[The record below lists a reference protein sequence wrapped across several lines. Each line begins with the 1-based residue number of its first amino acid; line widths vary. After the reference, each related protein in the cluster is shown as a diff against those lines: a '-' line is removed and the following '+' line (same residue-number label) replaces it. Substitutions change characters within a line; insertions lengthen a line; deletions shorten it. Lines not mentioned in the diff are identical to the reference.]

1 MTSLDLH
8 SSAGVSQFLKHF
20 WQQKPVLL
28 RQLFPALEDPIDEH
42 DLAGLAQEDDV
53 DSRII
58 QNQDGIW
65 DVVHGPFDEFEHVC
79 KGQWTLLVQG
89 VDKYIDEVGA
99 LIEPF
104 RFIPNWRMDDV
115 MVSFATAGAGVGA
128 HLDQYDVFL
137 VQGKGS
143 RRWRVGDKGH
153 YDDVFPHPEL
163 RQISGFTPI
172 IDEVLL
178 PGDVLYIPPGW
189 PHDGVAL
196 EDCLT
201 YSVGFR
207 APDTSTLA
215 NILSQTL
222 AQECELPRFSDPA
235 RPSALQPAEMTQEEI
250 DTLKTMLKSAIDSD
264 LFTSSL
270 IEMLSEQ
277 GLPDFMSED
286 EFSVNDI
293 EAALVGGAFLYPSPG
308 NRPILP
314 TGSVDGVFFVNGETY
329 SYQHEDTE
337 AVTLLLNMNNFSS
350 SQLSKKPSLAFLK
363 TLTTLVNK
371 GYWNIQHG

>member
-1 MTSLDLH
+1 MTSLDLNTTE
-8 SSAGVSQFLKHF
+8 GVSQFLKHY
-20 WQQKPVLL
+20 WQQKPVVL
-28 RQLFPALEDPIDEH
+28 RQLFPNFEDPIDEH
-42 DLAGLAQEDDV
+42 DLAGLAQEDDI

-58 QNQDGIW
+58 QNQGGIW
-65 DVVHGPFDEFEHVC
+65 DVVHGPFEEFEHVC

-115 MVSFATAGAGVGA
+115 MVSFATTGAGVGA

-143 RRWRVGDKGH
+143 RRWRVGEKGH

-189 PHDGVAL
+189 PHDGVTI

-207 APDTSTLA
+207 APDISTLA

-222 AQECELPRFSDPA
+222 AQECELPRFADPA
-235 RPSALQPAEMTQEEI
+235 RPLISHPCEMSYNEVES
-250 DTLKTMLKSAIDSD
+250 LKTMLKKAIDSE
-264 LFTSSL
+264 LFTTSL

-277 GLPDFMSED
+277 GLPDFIPEG
-286 EFSVNDI
+286 EITLNDI
-293 EAALVGGAFLYPSPG
+293 EAALENGASCYPSPG
-308 NRPILP
+308 NRPILAKD
-314 TGSVDGVFFVNGETY
+314 SVDGVFFVNGETFAFE
-329 SYQHEDTE
+329 HDDLE
-337 AVTLLLNMNNFSS
+337 AVTTLLNTNNFSL

-371 GYWNIQHG
+371 GYWDIQH